1 VVDVLIRG
9 IPEEIVEV
17 LKRRARAHNRSLQGE
32 LKELLIE
39 SATGGA
45 GLEGATLARR
55 VRKRIEADR
64 GAPFEDDSTDIV
76 RADRDSR

>member
-1 VVDVLIRG
+1 MVDVLIRG
-9 IPEEIVEV
+9 VPEEVVKV

-39 SATGGA
+39 NATGGA
-45 GLEGATLARR
+45 EIDGSTLARR
-55 VRKRIEADR
+55 VRERIEAER